1 MKEFKST
8 FDKRKAINWILLILW
23 MIIIFVMSNQPAV
36 ISDKQSGLVI
46 TTLTNL
52 GIDMNGIFGELAN
65 FIVRKT
71 AHFLEYMILG
81 ILILNVLKIQYTRKK
96 TMLLGIVL
104 VFLYACSDEIHQL
117 FVKGREGAFRDVVID
132 TLGGTFG
139 IFVISKLKALRL
151 KNKI

>member
-1 MKEFKST
+1 MKEIKST
-8 FDKRKAINWILLILW
+8 FDKRTAINWILLILW
-23 MIIIFVMSNQPAV
+23 MIIIFAMSNQPAV
-36 ISDKQSGLVI
+36 VSDKQSGLVI

-81 ILILNVLKIQYTRKK
+81 ILILNVLEIHYTRQKIR
-96 TMLLGIVL
+96 LLGVLL
-104 VFLYACSDEIHQL
+104 VFLYASSDEIHQL
-117 FVKGREGAFRDVVID
+117 FVQGREGAFRDVVID

-139 IFVISKLKALRL
+139 IFVISKLKVLRL
-151 KNKI
+151 KK

>member
-1 MKEFKST
+1 MKEIKST
-8 FDKRKAINWILLILW
+8 FDKRKVINWILLILW
-23 MIIIFVMSNQPAV
+23 MIIIFAMSNQPAV
-36 ISDKQSGLVI
+36 VSDKQSGLVI

-81 ILILNVLKIQYTRKK
+81 ILILNVLEIHYTRQKIR
-96 TMLLGIVL
+96 LLGVLL
-104 VFLYACSDEIHQL
+104 VFLYASSDEIHQL
-117 FVKGREGAFRDVVID
+117 FVQGREGAFRDVVID

-139 IFVISKLKALRL
+139 IFVISKLKVLRL
-151 KNKI
+151 KK

>member
-1 MKEFKST
+1 MKEIKST

-23 MIIIFVMSNQPAV
+23 MIIIFAMSNQPAV
-36 ISDKQSGLVI
+36 VSDKQSGLVI

-52 GIDMNGIFGELAN
+52 GIDMNGIFGALAN

-81 ILILNVLKIQYTRKK
+81 ILILNVLEIHYTRQKIR
-96 TMLLGIVL
+96 LLGVLL
-104 VFLYACSDEIHQL
+104 VFLYASSDEIHQL
-117 FVKGREGAFRDVVID
+117 FVQGREGAFRDVVID

-139 IFVISKLKALRL
+139 IFVISKLKVLRL
-151 KNKI
+151 KK

>member
-1 MKEFKST
+1 MKEIKST
-8 FDKRKAINWILLILW
+8 FDKRKVVNWILLILW
-23 MIIIFVMSNQPAV
+23 MIIIFAMSNQPAV
-36 ISDKQSGLVI
+36 VSDKQSGLVI

-81 ILILNVLKIQYTRKK
+81 ILILNVLEIHYTRQKIR
-96 TMLLGIVL
+96 LLGVLL
-104 VFLYACSDEIHQL
+104 VFLYASSDEIHQL
-117 FVKGREGAFRDVVID
+117 FVQGREGAFRDVVID

-139 IFVISKLKALRL
+139 IFVISKLKVLRL
-151 KNKI
+151 KK

>member
-1 MKEFKST
+1 MKEIKST
-8 FDKRKAINWILLILW
+8 FDKRKVVNWILLILW
-23 MIIIFVMSNQPAV
+23 MIIIFAMSNQPAV
-36 ISDKQSGLVI
+36 VSDKQSGLVI

-81 ILILNVLKIQYTRKK
+81 ILILNVLEIHYTRQKIR
-96 TMLLGIVL
+96 LLGVLL
-104 VFLYACSDEIHQL
+104 VFLYASSDEIHQL
-117 FVKGREGAFRDVVID
+117 FVQGRQGAFRDVVID

-139 IFVISKLKALRL
+139 IFVISKLKVLRL
-151 KNKI
+151 KK

>member
-1 MKEFKST
+1 MKEIKST
-8 FDKRKAINWILLILW
+8 FDKRKVINWILLILW
-23 MIIIFVMSNQPAV
+23 MIIIFAMSNQPAV
-36 ISDKQSGLVI
+36 VSDKQSGLVI

-81 ILILNVLKIQYTRKK
+81 ILILNVLEIHYTRQKIR
-96 TMLLGIVL
+96 LLGILL
-104 VFLYACSDEIHQL
+104 VFLYASSDEIHQL
-117 FVKGREGAFRDVVID
+117 FVQGREGAFRDVVID

-139 IFVISKLKALRL
+139 IFVISKLKVLRL
-151 KNKI
+151 KK

>member
-1 MKEFKST
+1 MKEIKST
-8 FDKRKAINWILLILW
+8 FDKRKAIDWILLILW
-23 MIIIFVMSNQPAV
+23 MIIIFAMSNQPAV
-36 ISDKQSGLVI
+36 VSDKQSGLVI

-81 ILILNVLKIQYTRKK
+81 ILILNVLEIHYTRQKIR
-96 TMLLGIVL
+96 LLGILL
-104 VFLYACSDEIHQL
+104 VFLYASSDEIHQL
-117 FVKGREGAFRDVVID
+117 FVQGREGAFRDVVID

-139 IFVISKLKALRL
+139 IFVISKLKVLRL
-151 KNKI
+151 KK

>member
-1 MKEFKST
+1 MKEIKST

-23 MIIIFVMSNQPAV
+23 MIIIFAMSNQPAV
-36 ISDKQSGLVI
+36 VSDKQSGLVI

-81 ILILNVLKIQYTRKK
+81 ILILNVLEIHYTRQKIR
-96 TMLLGIVL
+96 LLGVLL
-104 VFLYACSDEIHQL
+104 VFLYASSDEIHQL
-117 FVKGREGAFRDVVID
+117 FVQGREGAFRDVVID

-139 IFVISKLKALRL
+139 IFVISKLKVLRL
-151 KNKI
+151 KK